1 MTLAQRIHEARISK
15 GLTLEQLGKMIG
27 LGKSAINK
35 YEKGIVTN
43 IPPDRIEALA
53 AALDV
58 TPGYLMG
65 WVDHPRQMNLWE
77 AAGASMNEQMA
88 VYSEMGE
95 DQKAAG
101 SSPAT
106 STKKPEKS
114 GFFHILNFSQWLV
127 MSLCCQHGCQQKHQ
141 PGCQQTQF
149 RECPMGTAASRWS

>member
-65 WVDHPRQMNLWE
+65 WTDTPGQMDIWE
-77 AAGASMNEQMA
+77 ASGERSPNMAEQYSESMKIKSEKAKNIRIMEELMNGADDEQMRKLVA
-88 VYSEMGE
+88 IA
-95 DQKAAG
+95 KL
-101 SSPAT
+101 
-106 STKKPEKS
+106 
-114 GFFHILNFSQWLV
+114 IL
-127 MSLCCQHGCQQKHQ
+127 GKD
-141 PGCQQTQF
+141 
-149 RECPMGTAASRWS
+149 E

>member
-65 WVDHPRQMNLWE
+65 WTDTPGQMDIWE
-77 AAGASMNEQMA
+77 ASGERSPNTAEQYAESMKIKSEKAKNMRIMEELMNGADDEQMRKLVA
-88 VYSEMGE
+88 MA
-95 DQKAAG
+95 KL
-101 SSPAT
+101 
-106 STKKPEKS
+106 
-114 GFFHILNFSQWLV
+114 IL
-127 MSLCCQHGCQQKHQ
+127 GKD
-141 PGCQQTQF
+141 
-149 RECPMGTAASRWS
+149 E

>member
-43 IPPDRIEALA
+43 IPPDKIEALA

-65 WVDHPRQMNLWE
+65 WADIPGQMSLWE
-77 AAGASMNEQMA
+77 AAGEKDPDAPKVYEESMKLHSERVKNMRVMNELMNGADDEQMRKLVA
-88 VYSEMGE
+88 MA
-95 DQKAAG
+95 KL
-101 SSPAT
+101 
-106 STKKPEKS
+106 
-114 GFFHILNFSQWLV
+114 IL
-127 MSLCCQHGCQQKHQ
+127 GKD
-141 PGCQQTQF
+141 
-149 RECPMGTAASRWS
+149 E